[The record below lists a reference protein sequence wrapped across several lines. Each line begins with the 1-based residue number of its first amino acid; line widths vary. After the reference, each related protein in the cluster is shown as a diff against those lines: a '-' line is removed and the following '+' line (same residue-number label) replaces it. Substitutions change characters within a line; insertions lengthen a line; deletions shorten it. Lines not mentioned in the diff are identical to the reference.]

1 MYSIE
6 HWRMRPDA
14 AGLATQ
20 FGKYCRCHIAQA
32 AMGPEMII
40 IHPPILRKGLRLL
53 AAIPQRF
60 VLGRIFGGLVVCIS
74 GFTVI

>member
-1 MYSIE
+1 MNAIQ
-6 HWRMRPDA
+6 
-14 AGLATQ
+14 AGPSSGETAYRAGQ
-20 FGKYCRCHIAQA
+20 SVW
-32 AMGPEMII
+32 PII
-40 IHPPILRKGLRLL
+40 QCGESGFKGSRSK